1 LQAQE
6 TGGTTKEK
14 RLVLNAQAA
23 FGRVYKWQNT

>member
-14 RLVLNAQAA
+14 RLVLNAQA
-23 FGRVYKWQNT
+23 GRDLIGGV